1 MENKL
6 DIIGIFKCFA
16 IFASFVLFTIVNLSR
31 HLGYDAESSLKN
43 STEKFSRRF
52 KKIEKD
58 LKNKNIKIQDLS
70 LEELDEIW
78 EKNKYNDKN

>member
-1 MENKL
+1 MPSIINKG
-6 DIIGIFKCFA
+6 INEEIGDVIFSL
-16 IFASFVLFTIVNLSR
+16 INLSR
-31 HLGYDAESSLKN
+31 HLNIDAESSLKK
-43 STEKFSRRF
+43 STEKFSERF

-78 EKNKYNDKN
+78 EKNK